1 MHVLLVLLRF
11 TIEYSEAIN
20 HFNATLS
27 TNIYS
32 WHPIKINF
40 VLYANAVVLI
50 SGKTISAAACKYLTS
65 VLVACRNGQYVIIL
79 KSS

>member
-1 MHVLLVLLRF
+1 M
-11 TIEYSEAIN
+11 EYSVAIN
-20 HFNATLS
+20 HFNDTLS

-40 VLYANAVVLI
+40 ILYANAVALI
-50 SGKTISAAACKYLTS
+50 SDKTINGAACKQLTS
-65 VLVACRNGQYVIIL
+65 ILVAHRNGQYVIIL

>member
-1 MHVLLVLLRF
+1 M
-11 TIEYSEAIN
+11 EYSRAIN

-40 VLYANAVVLI
+40 ILYANAVMLI
-50 SGKTISAAACKYLTS
+50 SGKTINSAACKHLTS
-65 VLVACRNGQYVIIL
+65 ILVARRNGQYVIIL

>member
-1 MHVLLVLLRF
+1 MK
-11 TIEYSEAIN
+11 YSEAIN
-20 HFNATLS
+20 HFNDTLS

-40 VLYANAVVLI
+40 ILYANAVVLI
-50 SGKTISAAACKYLTS
+50 SGKTINDTACKQLPS
-65 VLVACRNGQYVIIL
+65 IIAADRNGQYVIIL